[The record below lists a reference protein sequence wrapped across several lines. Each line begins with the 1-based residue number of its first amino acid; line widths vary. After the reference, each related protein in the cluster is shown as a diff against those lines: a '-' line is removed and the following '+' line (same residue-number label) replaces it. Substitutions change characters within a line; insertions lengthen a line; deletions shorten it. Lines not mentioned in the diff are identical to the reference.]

1 MTIFNRQ
8 VQQCKFTIYQR
19 EIILF
24 VGRMFIRCSKMD
36 VYTILY
42 NCFLR
47 KNSWISWPLAF
58 IVRNAGGSAREVESV
73 SMR

>member
-8 VQQCKFTIYQR
+8 VQQCKLTIYQR
-19 EIILF
+19 EIILY
-24 VGRMFIRCSKMD
+24 VGRMYGFSKMD